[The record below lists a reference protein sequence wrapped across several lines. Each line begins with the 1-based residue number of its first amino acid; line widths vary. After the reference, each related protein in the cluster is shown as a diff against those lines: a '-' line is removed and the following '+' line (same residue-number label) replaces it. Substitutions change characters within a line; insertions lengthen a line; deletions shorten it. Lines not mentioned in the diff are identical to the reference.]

1 MNIHNIAVITF
12 SPTGASR
19 KVALN
24 IAQGPGVTQIRN
36 IDLTHAPAEARLGD
50 NSLAIISVPVYGGKP
65 APMAVQRMQQI
76 SGNGT
81 PAVVVAVYGNRHYE
95 SALEQLSD
103 LARAKGFKVIAAATF
118 VGEHSY
124 STPATPIAVGRPD
137 ADDCAQAQRLGAAV
151 MQKLSSGNVT
161 EVDAAAIEQPA
172 QPEGAMEVFH
182 ATIAQWKSQ
191 GVKSPR
197 TPVTDASLCVHCG
210 CCVALCPNQAIA
222 RGNECNTDADRCIK
236 CCACVK
242 GCPQKARTMPSP
254 FAPLISKNFAPRKDN
269 KVIL

>member
-24 IAQGPGVTQIRN
+24 IAQGTEVAQIRN
-36 IDLTHAPAEARLGD
+36 IDLTHDSAEALLGD
-50 NSLAIISVPVYGGKP
+50 DSLAIIAAPVYGGKP
-65 APMAVQRMQQI
+65 APLAVQRMEQI
-76 SGNGT
+76 RANGT

-95 SALEQLSD
+95 SALVQLTD
-103 LARAKGFKVIAAATF
+103 IARKKGFKVIAAATF

-137 ADDCAQAQRLGAAV
+137 ADDCAQAQELGAAV
-151 MQKLSSGNVT
+151 MKKLASGNIS
-161 EVDAAAIEQPA
+161 EIDAAAIEQPA
-172 QPEGAMEVFH
+172 QPEGAMDVFR
-182 ATIAQWKSQ
+182 ATIAQWMSQ

-210 CCVALCPNQAIA
+210 CCVALCPNQAIV
-222 RGNECNTDADRCIK
+222 RGNECETDASRCIK

-254 FAPLISKNFAPRKDN
+254 FAPLISQNFAPRKEN

>member
-24 IAQGPGVTQIRN
+24 IAQGTGVTQIRN
-36 IDLTHAPAEARLGD
+36 IDLTHAPAEARLSD
-50 NSLAIISVPVYGGKP
+50 NSLAIISVPVYGVKP

-95 SALEQLSD
+95 SALEQLAA
-103 LARAKGFKVIAAATF
+103 LARDKGFKVIAAATF

-161 EVDAAAIEQPA
+161 EVDVAAIEQPA

-197 TPVTDASLCVHCG
+197 TPVTDPSLCVHCG
-210 CCVALCPNQAIA
+210 SCVTLCPNQAIEC
-222 RGNECNTDADRCIK
+222 GNECNTDADRCIK